1 MPPSSV
7 IGNPRRV
14 AIIGKTMEWVCT
26 KRYEPELDSRR
37 KTFVEEPNLV
47 MVECR

>member
-14 AIIGKTMEWVCT
+14 GIIGKTMVCT
-26 KRYEPELDSRR
+26 KSYEPELDSRR

-47 MVECR
+47 IVECR